1 MRVLSP
7 GRTRARTLALAFTA
21 LLATGVLVSPAR
33 SDPTPPATPG
43 TAWGSGTLSEQ
54 NLVDLVAK
62 LTVAEKDAQIHGS
75 SDSACATAPLGCWGQ
90 AGWIPG
96 VADVGIPPLRLTDGP
111 AGVRLGH
118 VETAMPAPVGLTAT
132 FDRNASQLFGASVGA
147 AARASNQDVW
157 LAPMINM
164 VNYVTGGRNFE
175 TLGEDPYLASELVA
189 NEVKG
194 VQGEGMIAQ
203 IKHYITNDFENG
215 RNSTSVKIDEQTLH
229 ETELPAFEAGVK
241 AGAGSV
247 MCSYN
252 RINDVYGC
260 GNEWTLNSVLKGE
273 LGFTGFVTSDWGATH
288 RTTDLIHGLDMEQSG
303 SSNLGTPVVNAV
315 ANGTDA
321 VPATNDYP
329 AQPAY
334 SAGVWAGAL
343 DASVLRILR
352 SMNKAGLLEGTLYGS
367 HFTGDS
373 ATGRG
378 ATPYVPAR
386 PDLASL
392 RSSDFQ
398 VAQSL
403 AEESATLL
411 KNDDKALPLTSAD
424 MTGAGT
430 VIMGP
435 TAIASYTGGGGSA
448 HVIPYD
454 TVPSAYDTLLQKAPA
469 GASLRYVPGYDLDG
483 RLVPSS
489 ALAAPDPAEGYANWT
504 LTAADA
510 AFAGLP
516 GLLRQQIT
524 TASVPSGSQ
533 PVLQAGGAPDQLDA
547 TVDYTGATTL
557 PASTGWRWSGTLTAP
572 DNPGGTTWQLKIGVS
587 NQASAQL
594 FTEGLSSSGGGSNR
608 RINMG
613 AYPAA
618 PGNSLPSQNQTA
630 KSHDPANPD
639 LQQATYTVTLTPGQK
654 VHLDLRLIT
663 GASPGRIQ
671 LRWAPPDNQSAAI
684 AQAAAAAQ
692 AANKAVIFAYDE
704 GTEGSDRGG
713 SNQGSGI
720 VLPGYQDALISAVA
734 AAQPNTVVVLM
745 TGAPVL
751 MPWASQVKS
760 ILEMWYPGQAGGP
773 ATANVLLGVTNP
785 GGKLPETF
793 PADATHFPTYDANCT
808 DTSSTGNCPIYPGV
822 AQPGFISGNHGYR
835 EITNLDMASGNGIIQ
850 GYRWYDQHGVTPMY
864 AFGHGLSYTT
874 FAYSQLAV
882 TPRFDGTIDVAFDVT
897 NTGAVR
903 GDEVPQLYLGAGPS
917 IAGVQ
922 QAGKLLRGFTR
933 IALNPSETR
942 RVTMTLDRRSF
953 EYWSAPGHKWV
964 TNYGPRTVWV
974 GSASDDLR
982 LSATTAPLSST
993 SANGDVGGDVPATL
1007 ALTLGPTASFG
1018 TFTPGVA
1025 HDYLASTTA
1034 TTTSSAGSATLSV
1047 ADTSPTATGRLVNG
1061 TFAMPQPL
1069 QARVGGAPFGP
1080 VGGGLDL
1087 LTYGGPVA
1095 NDAATVEFKQP
1106 VLNTDALRTG
1116 HYGKT
1121 LTFTL
1126 STTTP

>member
-1 MRVLSP
+1 MRTLIP
-7 GRTRARTLALAFTA
+7 RRTRARTLALAFTA

-43 TAWGSGTLSEQ
+43 PAWDSGTLSEQ

-62 LTVAEKDAQIHGS
+62 MTVAEKDAQIHGS
-75 SDSACATAPLGCWGQ
+75 SDSACATSSLGCWGQ

-96 VADVGIPPLRLTDGP
+96 VADLGVPPLRLTDGP

-132 FDRNASQLFGASVGA
+132 FDRNATQLFGASVGA

-189 NEVKG
+189 NEVRG

-229 ETELPAFEAGVK
+229 ETDLPAFEAGVR
-241 AGAGSV
+241 AGAGSA

-260 GNEWTLNSVLKGE
+260 GNEWTLNGILKGE

-303 SSNLGTPVVNAV
+303 SSNLGTPVINAV

-352 SMNKAGLLEGTLYGS
+352 SMNKAGLLEGTVYGS
-367 HFTGDS
+367 HFTGDA

-386 PDLASL
+386 PNLDSL
-392 RSSDFQ
+392 RASDFQ

-411 KNDDKALPLTSAD
+411 KNDGRSLPLTSNDLA
-424 MTGAGT
+424 GAGT

-454 TVPSAYDTLLQKAPA
+454 TVPSAYETLLQKAPA
-469 GASLRYVPGYDLDG
+469 SANLSYVPGYDLDG
-483 RLVPSS
+483 RLVPST
-489 ALAAPDPAEGYANWT
+489 ALTAPDPAEGYPNWT
-504 LTAADA
+504 LTADDA
-510 AFAGLP
+510 AFAGQA

-524 TASVPSGSQ
+524 TATVPSGSQ

-547 TVDYTGATTL
+547 QVDYSGARSL
-557 PASTGWRWSGTLTAP
+557 PANTGWRWTGTLTAP
-572 DNPGGTTWQLKIGVS
+572 DNPGGTAWQLKIGVM
-587 NQASAQL
+587 NQAGAQL
-594 FTEGLSSSGGGSNR
+594 FTEGLATSNR
-608 RINMG
+608 RINMNG
-613 AYPAA
+613 YPAA
-618 PGNSLPSQNQTA
+618 PGNSLPSQSQTA
-630 KSHDPANPD
+630 KSHDPANPG
-639 LQQATYTVTLTPGQK
+639 LQQATYSLTLTPGQK

-663 GASPGRIQ
+663 GASTGQIQ
-671 LRWAPPDNQSAAI
+671 FRWVPPDNQSASI

-793 PADATHFPTYDANCT
+793 PADATHFPTYDAACT

-822 AQPGFISGNHGYR
+822 AQPGFISGNHSYR
-835 EITNLDMASGNGIIQ
+835 EITGLDMTSGNGIHQ
-850 GYRWYDQHGVTPMY
+850 GYRWYDKHAVTPMY

-874 FAYSQLAV
+874 FAYSHLAV

-897 NTGAVR
+897 NTGTVK
-903 GDEVPQLYLGAGPS
+903 GDEVPQLYLGPGPS
-917 IAGVQ
+917 VAGVQ
-922 QAGKLLRGFTR
+922 QAVKALRGFTR
-933 IALNPSETR
+933 IAVNPGETR
-942 RVTMTLDRRSF
+942 HVAMTLDRRAF
-953 EYWSAPGHKWV
+953 QYWSATDHKWV
-964 TNYGPRTVWV
+964 TNSGSRTVWV
-974 GSASDDLR
+974 GGASDDLP

-1007 ALTLGPTASFG
+1007 ALTLGPAAAFG
-1018 TFTPGVA
+1018 TFLPGVA
-1025 HDYLASTTA
+1025 HDYLATMTA
-1034 TTTSSAGSATLSV
+1034 MSTSSAASATLSV
-1047 ADTSPTATGRLVNG
+1047 ADPSSTATGHLTNG
-1061 TFAMPQPL
+1061 TFVMPQPL
-1069 QARVGGAPFGP
+1069 QARAGNGSFGP

-1087 LTYGGPVA
+1087 LTYSGPVA
-1095 NDAATVEFKQP
+1095 NNAATVEFKQP
-1106 VLNTDALRTG
+1106 VLSTDALRTG